1 MTTRNLGQYMTHP
14 KFELLGDKYP
24 HSLEEQFGRVL
35 TKIEQLWD
43 TEQIDDYFCDL
54 IIDKRGGRKGFPKD
68 VMDDILQLRTLRELE
83 TLKRAECRD
92 DAVHILK
99 TRGIELNKDQF
110 LKALLNGDI
119 ELIDFFVRAGIN
131 IHIEDE
137 KGTPSVL
144 IAMKKGYTVIAK
156 ILLNAGADINA
167 RDKMGITLLMLACG
181 KSTQSYKEIT
191 ELLIN
196 KGALINERDRLG
208 YTPLLLSLSGGS
220 AEIAELLIQ
229 KGADVHAQ
237 TKYGKTALALAEMA
251 GYSRVTELL
260 RIKLKQKHDYKL

>member
-1 MTTRNLGQYMTHP
+1 MSHP
-14 KFELLGDKYP
+14 KFKILGEKYP
-24 HSLEEQFGRVL
+24 YSLEKQFDRVL
-35 TKIEQLWD
+35 TKIDQLWD

-54 IIDKRGGRKGFPKD
+54 IIDKRGGRQGFPKD
-68 VMDDILQLRTLRELE
+68 VMDDILELRTLRELE

-92 DAVHILK
+92 DAVQILK
-99 TRGIELNKDQF
+99 TRGIALNKDQF

-137 KGTPSVL
+137 KGAPSVL

-156 ILLNAGADINA
+156 ILLNAGADVNA

-181 KSTQSYKEIT
+181 KSTQSYKEIA
-191 ELLIN
+191 EALIH

-229 KGADVHAQ
+229 KGANVHAQ
-237 TKYGKTALALAEMA
+237 TKYGKTALSLAEMA
-251 GYSRVTELL
+251 EYPRVIELL
-260 RIKLKQKHDYKL
+260 HIKLKQNPNYQLS